1 MPVTGMQAYLD
12 FFLTMEKRRS
22 ICAFFTLIFC
32 IWKRKSGT
40 PKTIFRNGLSIRKL
54 DFMDKL
60 KKFELMEK
68 ISRELED
75 LKNSQQAIIQKIGKI
90 EVDNIE
96 LGDSRLEKETGDMHQ
111 RVSENLD
118 SIQGLFDYFAGKTED
133 FGDKNNID
141 QLREEAALRDTENG

>member
-1 MPVTGMQAYLD
+1 
-12 FFLTMEKRRS
+12 
-22 ICAFFTLIFC
+22 
-32 IWKRKSGT
+32 
-40 PKTIFRNGLSIRKL
+40 
-54 DFMDKL
+54 MDKL